1 MIFLT
6 FVSTHCDKSSQTALL
21 SQSVIQ
27 QLGLYHFILIKWP
40 FHPGLPLWPLQLS
53 LLMWMKLE
61 EHVDLAPASLACL
74 HLRICKRNLRSAHV
88 FTVSYG
94 KLVLCTWFPN
104 ANVIAWWLGSEQLC
118 MRCVF
123 QKELGWH
130 VDTWHTDR
138 PLLYGAVKFPQKA
151 ASHPPVQA
159 VLCCPLLSFVMVCF
173 RSNWSSKWGRKVIYC
188 MYTWR
193 VDVSVSKPAG
203 IFPHSHLYSAQW
215 MVWKGEKNALLMS
228 EVRGECSD
236 CFELRL
242 QLSQTGFFVSPRI
255 LLGKIC
261 VCLHVH
267 AEEGIFETFKGSHSN
282 LRAEMWPSI
291 CFLQQEKLL
300 QRSWLC
306 WC

>member
-1 MIFLT
+1 MKGT
-6 FVSTHCDKSSQTALL
+6 SDANVTS
-21 SQSVIQ
+21 
-27 QLGLYHFILIKWP
+27 G
-40 FHPGLPLWPLQLS
+40 
-53 LLMWMKLE
+53 LLMYLQCHMGNWCFALGFPM
-61 EHVDLAPASLACL
+61 PTSLPGGWGQSSCACGVCFRKNWDGML
-74 HLRICKRNLRSAHV
+74 IHSH
-88 FTVSYG
+88 
-94 KLVLCTWFPN
+94 
-104 ANVIAWWLGSEQLC
+104 
-118 MRCVF
+118 
-123 QKELGWH
+123 
-130 VDTWHTDR
+130 WHTHR

-242 QLSQTGFFVSPRI
+242 QLSQTSLFMSPRI
-255 LLGKIC
+255 LLGKIS

>member
-27 QLGLYHFILIKWP
+27 QLGLYHFILIKCP

-130 VDTWHTDR
+130 VDTWHTHR

-151 ASHPPVQA
+151 QLAPAGASCA
-159 VLCCPLLSFVMVCF
+159 LLSFVV
-173 RSNWSSKWGRKVIYC
+173 
-188 MYTWR
+188 
-193 VDVSVSKPAG
+193 
-203 IFPHSHLYSAQW
+203 
-215 MVWKGEKNALLMS
+215 
-228 EVRGECSD
+228 
-236 CFELRL
+236 
-242 QLSQTGFFVSPRI
+242 
-255 LLGKIC
+255 
-261 VCLHVH
+261 
-267 AEEGIFETFKGSHSN
+267 
-282 LRAEMWPSI
+282 
-291 CFLQQEKLL
+291 
-300 QRSWLC
+300 LC
-306 WC
+306 YGMF

>member
-27 QLGLYHFILIKWP
+27 QLALYHFILIKCP

-130 VDTWHTDR
+130 VDTWHTHR

-159 VLCCPLLSFVMVCF
+159 VLCCPLLWYVLDQTDHQSEEERWYIACIRGVSTWVFQNLLVF
-173 RSNWSSKWGRKVIYC
+173 FHTVISI
-188 MYTWR
+188 
-193 VDVSVSKPAG
+193 V
-203 IFPHSHLYSAQW
+203 HSEWY
-215 MVWKGEKNALLMS
+215 EKEKKCLVN
-228 EVRGECSD
+228 VRGQRGM
-236 CFELRL
+236 LRL
-242 QLSQTGFFVSPRI
+242 LWAKAAAVSNRS
-255 LLGKIC
+255 
-261 VCLHVH
+261 LHIT
-267 AEEGIFETFKGSHSN
+267 AYFT
-282 LRAEMWPSI
+282 R
-291 CFLQQEKLL
+291 
-300 QRSWLC
+300 
-306 WC
+306 